1 MKKIIRLTESDLS
14 RIVRRVINEQ
24 ILTSTWIDTTT
35 ALQGIADYYNNA
47 LNLTVYKKYPD
58 KPKIYFSVERTH
70 IINAQGINDVAWLPR
85 FGKTVLS
92 MDKLPTW
99 YIIDQ
104 TNVVAKP
111 EIAKKV
117 NQYIATPISQKYNS
131 IKGVNTMDIIAAVNT
146 AVAAINV
153 ALKKAK
159 NTTRPK

>member
-104 TNVVAKP
+104 TNLVAKP
-111 EIAKKV
+111 DIAKKV

-131 IKGVNTMDIIAAVNT
+131 IKGTNTMNIIAAVDT
-146 AVAAINV
+146 AVVAINAAI
-153 ALKKAK
+153 KKDK
-159 NTTRPK
+159 NTPRPK

>member
-70 IINAQGINDVAWLPR
+70 MINAQGINDVAWLPR

-104 TNVVAKP
+104 TNLVAKP
-111 EIAKKV
+111 DIAKKV

-131 IKGVNTMDIIAAVNT
+131 IKGVPTVSVIVQVNT
-146 AVAAINV
+146 AVAAINA

-159 NTTRPK
+159 NPTRPK

>member
-35 ALQGIADYYNNA
+35 ALQGIATYYNNA
-47 LNLTVYKKYPD
+47 LDLTAYKKYPD
-58 KPKIYFSVERTH
+58 KPKIYFSVKRTH
-70 IINAQGINDVAWLPR
+70 ITNAQGIDDVAWQSF
-85 FGKTVLS
+85 FGSKLLS

-131 IKGVNTMDIIAAVNT
+131 IKGTNTMNIIAAVDT
-146 AVAAINV
+146 AVAAIN
-153 ALKKAK
+153 AAIKKDK

>member
-24 ILTSTWIDTTT
+24 ILTSTWTDTTT

-70 IINAQGINDVAWLPR
+70 IINAQGINDVAWLPK
-85 FGKTVLS
+85 FGKTLLS

-104 TNVVAKP
+104 TNLVTKP
-111 EIAKKV
+111 EIAKQV
-117 NQYIATPISQKYNS
+117 NLYIATPISQKYNS
-131 IKGVNTMDIIAAVNT
+131 IKGTNTMNIIAAVNT
-146 AVAAINV
+146 AVAAIN
-153 ALKKAK
+153 AAIKKDK
-159 NTTRPK
+159 NTPRPK

>member
-24 ILTSTWIDTTT
+24 ILTSTWTDTTT

-104 TNVVAKP
+104 TNLVAKP
-111 EIAKKV
+111 DIAKKV

-131 IKGVNTMDIIAAVNT
+131 IKGTNTMNIIAAVDT
-146 AVAAINV
+146 AVVAINAAI
-153 ALKKAK
+153 KKDK

>member
-47 LNLTVYKKYPD
+47 LNLTVYKTYPD

-104 TNVVAKP
+104 TNLVAKP
-111 EIAKKV
+111 DIAKKV

-131 IKGVNTMDIIAAVNT
+131 IKGTNTMNIIAAVDT
-146 AVAAINV
+146 AVAAINA
-153 ALKKAK
+153 ALKKDK

>member
-131 IKGVNTMDIIAAVNT
+131 IKGTNTMNIIAAVDT
-146 AVAAINV
+146 AVAAINA
-153 ALKKAK
+153 ALKKDK

>member
-131 IKGVNTMDIIAAVNT
+131 IKGTNTMNIIAAVDT
-146 AVAAINV
+146 AVVAINAAI
-153 ALKKAK
+153 KKDK
-159 NTTRPK
+159 NTPRPK

>member
-70 IINAQGINDVAWLPR
+70 IINAQGINDVEWLPR

-104 TNVVAKP
+104 TNLVAKP
-111 EIAKKV
+111 DIAKKV

-131 IKGVNTMDIIAAVNT
+131 IKGTNTMNIIAAVDT
-146 AVAAINV
+146 AVVAINAAI
-153 ALKKAK
+153 KKDK
-159 NTTRPK
+159 NTPRPK

>member
-1 MKKIIRLTESDLS
+1 MKKIIRLTESDLA
-14 RIVRRVINEQ
+14 RIVRRVINEE
-24 ILTSTWIDTTT
+24 ILSNPWTDTTT

-111 EIAKKV
+111 DIAKQV
-117 NQYIATPISQKYNS
+117 NLYIATPISQKYNS
-131 IKGVNTMDIIAAVNT
+131 IKGTNTMNIIAAVDT
-146 AVAAINV
+146 AVVAINA
-153 ALKKAK
+153 ALKKDK

>member
-104 TNVVAKP
+104 TNLVAKP
-111 EIAKKV
+111 DIAKKV

-131 IKGVNTMDIIAAVNT
+131 IKGTNTMNIIAAVDT
-146 AVAAINV
+146 AVAAINA
-153 ALKKAK
+153 ALKKDK

>member
-24 ILTSTWIDTTT
+24 ILTSTWTDTTT

-85 FGKTVLS
+85 FGKTLLS

-111 EIAKKV
+111 DIAKKV

-146 AVAAINV
+146 AVAAINA
-153 ALKKAK
+153 ALKKDK

>member
-1 MKKIIRLTESDLS
+1 MKKIIRLTESDLAI
-14 RIVRRVINEQ
+14 IVRRVINEE
-24 ILTSTWIDTTT
+24 ILSNPWTDTTT

-104 TNVVAKP
+104 TNLVAKP
-111 EIAKKV
+111 DIAKKV

-131 IKGVNTMDIIAAVNT
+131 IKGTNTMNIIAAVDT
-146 AVAAINV
+146 AVVAINAAI
-153 ALKKAK
+153 KKDK